1 MIDEILD
8 LYNDYKCLYELFG
21 DERYADKMFGYE
33 AEFYKVTYWAYDVLA
48 DEDTKTYKLHLKKMK
63 GRIST

>member
-21 DERYADKMFGYE
+21 DERYADKMFAYE
-33 AEFYKVTYWAYDVLA
+33 AEFFKVTYWAYDVLQ
-48 DEDTKTYKLHLKKMK
+48 DKDVSKYNKKRYKIKK
-63 GRIST
+63 